1 MSFISR
7 FNPKP
12 AVADFWTEFSRPQ
25 PYRVPILLASCAAT
39 GLLIF
44 SFTQEKVVLP
54 PERPEVTY
62 ITSFAPGRTDEEI
75 RAANVANQ
83 ERQDAI
89 AAAIE
94 AREERKRE
102 LYRALGR
109 ASGMDV
115 DAMEAEI
122 EAERAAEA
130 AREEAGT
137 SPETSAPDTAA
148 NGDADTGSR

>member
-1 MSFISR
+1 MSFITR

-12 AVADFWTEFSRPQ
+12 AAADFWSEFSKPQ
-25 PYRVPILLASCAAT
+25 PYRIPILLASCAAT
-39 GLLIF
+39 GLLIY

-62 ITSFAPGRTDEEI
+62 ITTFAPGRTDDEI
-75 RAANVANQ
+75 RAANLANQ

-89 AAAIE
+89 AERIA

-115 DAMEAEI
+115 EAMEAEI
-122 EAERAAEA
+122 AEQEAAETDT
-130 AREEAGT
+130 AGT
-137 SPETSAPDTAA
+137 PDEAPETQDTEAA
-148 NGDADTGSR
+148 QANSETGAE